1 LIYYGGKFLSLIW
14 VRLRLDCYSLG
25 HMRIQPFPAKSKFL
39 AVVIEYPDTE
49 VLLKLE
55 SGRDS

>member
-1 LIYYGGKFLSLIW
+1 
-14 VRLRLDCYSLG
+14 
-25 HMRIQPFPAKSKFL
+25 MRIQPFPAKSKFL